1 MNTRSGKFPFI
12 VSALAAAI
20 MVSGCGGGTDTAG
33 IGGSGYISS
42 GSVTGFGS
50 VFVNG
55 VEFKTNSAI
64 FDVEDNIDATQADLR
79 VGMVV
84 QVEGT
89 INSDGV
95 TGTATGIQYSDDIE
109 GPISNDPALN
119 ENADG
124 TEKTLTI
131 LGKTVII
138 SKTETVYEGV
148 TYADIA
154 QGNVIEVSGFE
165 DQNGILHASYAEL
178 KSITFDTS
186 SIVEIKGVIGDLSG
200 TTFTVQGITVDASDA
215 NISDLPTGFQDGVLV
230 EVKGTY
236 DGTTITATEVDA
248 ESNELS
254 DTAGEVELEGLITR
268 FVSTSDFDINGF
280 KINASGATFNP
291 GPLETQIK
299 LGDKVEV
306 EGPMLNGVIIAMK
319 VEVRGGSAEASAK
332 VGIKNIANNS
342 FTMVLAGQSI
352 TVQLTPATRVED
364 DAGTADDYISL
375 INALQPD
382 SFVDVRGFEGGSST
396 ITATQ
401 VKRESEV
408 KEVEL
413 QGIVR
418 AQDTDVSI
426 TILGVTFPVDMTTTS
441 YEDAS
446 DVSVASH
453 TAFIGLTTN
462 DSTVIKIVDKKSDD
476 GGNAQGTADEVEI
489 EN

>member
-138 SKTETVYEGV
+138 SKTETYMK
-148 TYADIA
+148 ALPM
-154 QGNVIEVSGFE
+154 Q
-165 DQNGILHASYAEL
+165 IL
-178 KSITFDTS
+178 
-186 SIVEIKGVIGDLSG
+186 
-200 TTFTVQGITVDASDA
+200 
-215 NISDLPTGFQDGVLV
+215 
-230 EVKGTY
+230 
-236 DGTTITATEVDA
+236 
-248 ESNELS
+248 
-254 DTAGEVELEGLITR
+254 R
-268 FVSTSDFDINGF
+268 
-280 KINASGATFNP
+280 
-291 GPLETQIK
+291 
-299 LGDKVEV
+299 
-306 EGPMLNGVIIAMK
+306 
-319 VEVRGGSAEASAK
+319 RG
-332 VGIKNIANNS
+332 
-342 FTMVLAGQSI
+342 M
-352 TVQLTPATRVED
+352 
-364 DAGTADDYISL
+364 
-375 INALQPD
+375 
-382 SFVDVRGFEGGSST
+382 
-396 ITATQ
+396 
-401 VKRESEV
+401 
-408 KEVEL
+408 
-413 QGIVR
+413 
-418 AQDTDVSI
+418 
-426 TILGVTFPVDMTTTS
+426 
-441 YEDAS
+441 
-446 DVSVASH
+446 
-453 TAFIGLTTN
+453 
-462 DSTVIKIVDKKSDD
+462 
-476 GGNAQGTADEVEI
+476 
-489 EN
+489 